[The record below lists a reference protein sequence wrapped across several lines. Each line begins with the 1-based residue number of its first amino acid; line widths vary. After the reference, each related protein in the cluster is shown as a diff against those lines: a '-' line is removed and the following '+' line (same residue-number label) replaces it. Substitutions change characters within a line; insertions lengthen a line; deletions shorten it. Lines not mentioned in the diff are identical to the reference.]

1 MDDFFNNMKSYGS
14 ISIIFLSMLMIFVS
28 GLFFGITYFVMD
40 SVQDSF
46 ENTDCVISDNLYVDS
61 CQDLWEL
68 SIYPFLALK
77 SLLVWGSFFFIF
89 ALVIGM
95 LLLGYQS
102 GNNPVL
108 MGFLITIV
116 IIATYTAMYVSNI
129 YRILLDNPLFR
140 SMMTEFTVYNKIM
153 LSFPWFIFIISL
165 FAFILSIV
173 NWQRTRVNSPKDAM
187 NY

>member
-1 MDDFFNNMKSYGS
+1 MADWMSNMKNYGS
-14 ISIIFLSMLMIFVS
+14 ISIIFFSMLLIFVS

-40 SVQDSF
+40 TVQTSF
-46 ENTDCVISDNLYVDS
+46 ESTDCVINDNLYVDD

-89 ALVIGM
+89 SLVIGM

-108 MGFLITIV
+108 MGFLIVIV
-116 IIATYTAMYVSNI
+116 IVATYTSMYVSNI
-129 YRILLDNPLFR
+129 YRVLLDNGLFR

-165 FAFILSIV
+165 FSFILSIV
-173 NWQRTRVNSPKDAM
+173 NWQRTRVNSPKDAL